1 MLSLNDIKQ
10 VLKAHK
16 ADLERKY
23 GVDRFGVFGSYS
35 RNEATADSDVDI
47 LVEFKQPIGLSFIDL
62 ADELEKLLTI
72 KVDLVSKGGIKPKYY
87 QAIERD
93 IQYV

>member
-10 VLKAHK
+10 VLRTHK
-16 ADLERKY
+16 ADLEKKY

-35 RNEATADSDVDI
+35 RNEATSESDIDI
-47 LVEFKQPIGLSFIDL
+47 LVEFKHPIGLSFIDL
-62 ADELEKLLTI
+62 ADELEKLLAI
-72 KVDLVSKGGIKPKYY
+72 KVDLISRKSIKPKYFR
-87 QAIERD
+87 AIEQD